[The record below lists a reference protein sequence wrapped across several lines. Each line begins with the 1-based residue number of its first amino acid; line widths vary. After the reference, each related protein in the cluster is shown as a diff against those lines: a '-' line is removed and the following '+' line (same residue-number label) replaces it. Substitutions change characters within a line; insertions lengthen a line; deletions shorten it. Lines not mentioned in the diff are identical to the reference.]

1 VLSST
6 FPAHNIDMLVYIYI
20 IMADKGRA
28 QLLPTIMDTWMGW
41 DSRNKKKVLPTSEEK
56 RRVTFSTLYYL

>member
-1 VLSST
+1 
-6 FPAHNIDMLVYIYI
+6 
-20 IMADKGRA
+20 MADKGRA